1 MNDDEVEDRLRDALR
16 EFAGAAPPGGS
27 MLSTVTTESARRGR
41 RTRMATRAGGIVALV
56 AIGAGLPY
64 ALRGGGPDL
73 SPTPAAPP
81 FVDLSDGAESSGAA
95 DGPDLVAS
103 TVPASV
109 TFPFTAAADAGYGE
123 PTVMLAAARPTLLQ
137 TLKTGEGLSVT
148 LYAERPAPPTSKAR
162 ATPSKIGGRP
172 ATAYQWSWSDDDASN
187 PDTGARASLVWQ
199 PSGSSWL
206 RLDADSG
213 VPLERLTEYAASLRP
228 GLQKAPAPFTFTVM
242 PARWIV
248 DNISGAT
255 VTFAPPGVA
264 PDQSFVDKIAV
275 QLDETAGLEPKL
287 AGPETVPVDVG
298 GRKSWLTTTAEGQ
311 YLQIPAGD
319 GHSVLLQ
326 IGARA
331 VLPPD
336 VLLRFA
342 AGIVVNA
349 SAQVSHG

>member
-41 RTRMATRAGGIVALV
+41 RTRMATRAVGIAALV

-64 ALRGGGPDL
+64 ALRGGGGDL
-73 SPTPAAPP
+73 SPMPAAPP
-81 FVDLSDGAESSGAA
+81 FVASSAA
-95 DGPDLVAS
+95 VADQPDLVPS

-109 TFPFTAAADAGYGE
+109 TFPFTAAAGKGYGE
-123 PTVMLAAARPTLLQ
+123 PMVMLAAARPTLLQ

-148 LYAERPAPPTSKAR
+148 LYGERPAPPTSKAR
-162 ATPSKIGGRP
+162 ATDAKIGGLP
-172 ATAYQWSWSDDDASN
+172 ATAYQWSWSDDDAAN
-187 PDTGARASLVWQ
+187 PDTGTRASLVWQ

-206 RLDADSG
+206 RLDADAG

-228 GLQKAPAPFTFTVM
+228 GLQKAPAPFTFKVM
-242 PARWIV
+242 PAGWTV
-248 DNISGAT
+248 DNISGAV
-255 VTFAPPGVA
+255 VTFAPPGVG

-275 QLDETAGLEPKL
+275 QLDETPGLEPKL
-287 AGPETVPVDVG
+287 AGPETEPVLVG
-298 GRKSWLTTTAEGQ
+298 GRKSWLTTTADGQ
-311 YLQIPAGD
+311 DLQIPAED
-319 GHSVLLQ
+319 GRSVLLQ
-326 IGARA
+326 IGAKA

-336 VLLRFA
+336 VLLLFA
-342 AGIVVNA
+342 AGIVVNP

>member
-16 EFAGAAPPGGS
+16 QFAVAAPPGGA

-41 RTRMATRAGGIVALV
+41 RTRMAARATGIVALV

-64 ALRGGGPDL
+64 ALRGGADDL
-73 SPTPAAPP
+73 SPVPAAPP
-81 FVDLSDGAESSGAA
+81 GVGSSAA
-95 DGPDLVAS
+95 VADETDLVPS

-109 TFPFTAAADAGYGE
+109 TFPFAAPAGAGYGE
-123 PTVMLAAARPTLLQ
+123 PVVMLAAARPTLLQ
-137 TLKTGEGLSVT
+137 TLAAGEGVSVT
-148 LYAERPAPPTSKAR
+148 LYSERPAPPTSKAR
-162 ATPSKIGGRP
+162 ADAAKIGGLP
-172 ATAYQWSWSDDDASN
+172 ATVYQWSWSDDDATN
-187 PDTGARASLVWQ
+187 PDSGVRASLVWQ

-213 VPLERLTEYAASLRP
+213 VPLERLTDYAASLRP
-228 GLQKAPAPFTFTVM
+228 GLQKAAAPFTFKVM
-242 PARWIV
+242 PAGWTV
-248 DNISGAT
+248 DNISGAV

-275 QLDETAGLEPKL
+275 QLDETPGLEPKL

-298 GRKSWLTTTAEGQ
+298 GRKSWLTTTPEGQ

-336 VLLRFA
+336 VLLLFA
-342 AGIVVNA
+342 AGIVVNP